1 LEDLVSVVSSAMKV
15 SALRMHVQENEMT
28 TRKPLGLPSLKWIAM
43 AAIAG
48 VVAGAAAVYVK
59 ETGIGNG
66 GGETASAECKLARD
80 RVASVTPLMKGQVAA
95 MVAAYEPRKL
105 TAVSFNGPD
114 GKPLTL
120 DHFAGKTVLLN
131 LWATWCVP
139 CREEMPALNALE
151 KEMGSDRFQVVPVN
165 IDTGDDEKPK
175 TFLTEIG
182 VDALQL
188 YRDNTISVFN
198 NLKKEGLAMGLP
210 VTLLI
215 DDKGCL
221 ISAMN
226 GPAAWDSEDA
236 KALIKGAIGS

>member
-1 LEDLVSVVSSAMKV
+1 
-15 SALRMHVQENEMT
+15 MT
-28 TRKPLGLPSLKWIAM
+28 TRTPLRLPSLKLVGIAVV
-43 AAIAG
+43 AG
-48 VVAGAAAVYVK
+48 IIAGAAAVYIK
-59 ETGIGNG
+59 ETGSGNG
-66 GGETASAECKLARD
+66 GGETAASECKATKEIATRIK
-80 RVASVTPLMKGQVAA
+80 PLLKGEVAA
-95 MVAAYEPRKL
+95 MVTADEPRRM
-105 TAVSFNGPD
+105 TSIAFNGAD
-114 GKPLTL
+114 GKPMTL
-120 DHFAGKTVLLN
+120 DHFAGKTVLFN

-151 KEMGSDRFQVVPVN
+151 KELGSDRFQVVPVN

-175 TFLTEIG
+175 TFLSETG

-188 YRDNTISVFN
+188 YRDNTIGVFN
-198 NLKKEGLAMGLP
+198 TLKKQGLAFGLP

-236 KALIKGAIGS
+236 KALIRGAVGI